1 MLQIGFI
8 QRKSFPIQYKFMLL
22 IVTIIVLT
30 LIVAGIFIERFMVLR
45 FQDQLASYAR
55 DIAYSVAEIPD
66 IKKYIDWP
74 EGDQIVQPIVE
85 EIRKKVEVKYILA
98 ISGKARPVIEG
109 IPYSSYPEVT
119 TLGPTLR
126 AYVPVYRQD
135 EQVGA
140 IAVYL
145 WTRDINLLI
154 WSLRKKIIFAIVL
167 GLLIGIICAHFLA
180 KNIKNS
186 MFGMEPY
193 QLASLLKEREA
204 LLESVKE
211 GIVAADKEGKIVF
224 MNKQARKMLG
234 IGENDPVENKDV
246 TNFVPNSKLMEVI
259 RTGKAQYDQEQN
271 VINLRIISNRI
282 PIKVDGQEYGAI
294 ASFRTIDEM
303 QLLAEELT
311 GAKKLAEVL
320 RVQNEALR
328 VQKHDFLNKLHTISG
343 LVQIGDYEDAISF
356 MNNESNVQQEMIE
369 FVMKRIHNSSIA
381 GLLLGKMGRCREL
394 GIELVLTRESC
405 LELSV
410 EIDINSI
417 LVCLGNL
424 IENSME
430 AVLDSGIENKKIVI
444 VIKGSSKGIDLSLS
458 DTGSGI
464 TENVRE
470 KLFEKGFTTKKG
482 DKRGYGLFLVKSIVD
497 SLNGRIKIKSSPGKG
512 TTISLFI
519 PEGGFCEENTS
530 IDR

>member
-1 MLQIGFI
+1 
-8 QRKSFPIQYKFMLL
+8 MLL

-30 LIVAGIFIERFMVLR
+30 LIVAGILIERFMVLK

-74 EGDQIVQPIVE
+74 DGDQIVQPIVE
-85 EIRKKVEVKYILA
+85 EIRKKAEVKYILA
-98 ISGKARPVIEG
+98 IGSKAGPVIEG

-126 AYVPVYRQD
+126 AYVPVYRQ
-135 EQVGA
+135 EQHVGA

-193 QLASLLKEREA
+193 QLASLLREREA

-211 GIVAADKEGKIVF
+211 GIVAVDKEGKIVF

-259 RTGKAQYDQEQN
+259 RTGKAHYDQEQN
-271 VINLRIISNRI
+271 VINLRIITNRI
-282 PIKVDGQEYGAI
+282 PIKVDGQVYGAI
-294 ASFRTIDEM
+294 ASFRNIDEM

-311 GAKKLAEVL
+311 GAKKMAEVL

-369 FVMKRIHNSSIA
+369 FVMKRIQNSSIA
-381 GLLLGKMGRCREL
+381 GLLLGKIGRCREL
-394 GIELVLTRESC
+394 GILLVLTEESSLVL
-405 LELSV
+405 LEG
-410 EIDINSI
+410 IDINSI

-430 AVLDSGIENKKIVI
+430 AVLESEITNKRITLT
-444 VIKGSSKGIDLSLS
+444 IKGSNKGMDISINDN
-458 DTGSGI
+458 GSGI
-464 TENVRE
+464 TADARE

-482 DKRGYGLFLVKSIVD
+482 GKRGYGLFLVKSLID
-497 SLNGRIKIKSSPGKG
+497 SLNGKIKIDSSPGKG
-512 TTISLFI
+512 ATISLSI
-519 PEGGFCEENTS
+519 PEGGSCGENPG
-530 IDR
+530 IDS